1 LLQANKD
8 LEISN
13 HELQQFA
20 YVASHDLKEPL
31 RKIQVFSHLIKDK
44 FLPDKPEAIDYI
56 NRLIHSSER
65 MNKLITDVLNYSRL
79 SISAVYERTNINQV
93 IQEILV
99 DMELLIQEKHA
110 IIHTGNIP
118 SLEVIPAQI
127 RQVFQNILS
136 NALKFSSKQE
146 KPVIYIKGELIAGR
160 DEHSPTSPVGHY
172 CRITVNDNGIGFNEM
187 YLNKIFSIFQRL
199 HSKEEYEGTG
209 IGLAI
214 VKKIMDTHN
223 GIITARSEEGKGST
237 FIMVLPVKQ
246 GNHN

>member
-1 LLQANKD
+1 MLEQRVNERTQELLQANQE

-44 FLPDKPEAIDYI
+44 FLANNPDAVNYI

-79 SISAVYERTNINQV
+79 SISGVFEPTNINLV

-99 DMELLIQEKHA
+99 DMELLIQEKQA
-110 IIHTGNIP
+110 IIHSDPIP
-118 SLEVIPAQI
+118 LLAVIPAQI

-136 NALKFSSKQE
+136 NALKFSINRKNPLSISAPRSLMTK
-146 KPVIYIKGELIAGR
+146 I
-160 DEHSPTSPVGHY
+160 PTLPP
-172 CRITVNDNGIGFNEM
+172 FNR
-187 YLNKIFSIFQRL
+187 NI
-199 HSKEEYEGTG
+199 
-209 IGLAI
+209 
-214 VKKIMDTHN
+214 
-223 GIITARSEEGKGST
+223 
-237 FIMVLPVKQ
+237 LPHHC
-246 GNHN
+246 NR